1 MTVSLI
7 ILNTFAL
14 IISFIIVLV
23 FFSKIRP
30 HKIEDDIYA
39 NILIISTLTIFI
51 GVIVGILPEFI
62 SEKGLNSIYNIL
74 LNKLYLISLTITILH
89 VLFYTYAMS
98 KLNKYTKSFN
108 MKVFALLC
116 VIYITSIIFLPIE
129 VVNNG
134 VVRGVSGVGVDV
146 TFSILGI
153 TYMLM
158 SILVIADYK
167 KFKDKKYI
175 PVVLTIVE
183 GILMVIIQSLFPEIN
198 YLINPSITLV
208 CLVMYFTIENPD
220 VKMLEEFKLAKDRAE
235 KANEE
240 KELFLYNM
248 TQDVRLPLYD
258 IRKASD
264 WLSDNVKE
272 IHEKDI
278 KDGMYYINSKASNV
292 LEKVNNILDITN
304 MEVTNIKVYNTKY
317 DIRLLLEELNR
328 NYKNKPNKGVKLKF
342 NIDSNMPD
350 YLDGDML
357 RLKQLITIILDNS
370 CEHTEKGF
378 IEVNLNTV
386 VKRGICRLI
395 LSIEDTGCGIKA
407 SDIDEIFNKDN
418 QMYASLDKVD
428 DNKKNLAIAKSIATL
443 LGGIL
448 MLESEIGAGTKV
460 TLVLDQKIYEEKS
473 ESLEKLEGD
482 SKKYIALPKVM
493 AVSEDNEYL
502 NEIVKKLSKYEIEV
516 EALDLGE
523 KCLNKIRLR
532 HKYDLIIMDEEL
544 KKLNALEILK
554 KLKEINGF
562 DIPVAILTNNTD
574 NLGFVKAGFN
584 YVLNRKTTKK
594 ELDELINGIE

>member
-1 MTVSLI
+1 MGIYFSICSLVFLVIIMFIFLNKTIMYNKETIIYRKLLYITLLGLFLEIFTGVMYVATNDLTKPYYILLSRLTVTYYAVWTLYFNNYLLNICNYKKGNNILYNMLAIAVIIFSLI
-7 ILNTFAL
+7 LPFSFSSLNGQVVPGGASLYFVYFVIVIFTILNIGIAIKDRKKIPPIKMIPL
-14 IISFIIVLV
+14 YSLLGLGLLGILCSV
-23 FFSKIRP
+23 FFPGTLIFGF
-30 HKIEDDIYA
+30 
-39 NILIISTLTIFI
+39 ILSLIDFI
-51 GVIVGILPEFI
+51 
-62 SEKGLNSIYNIL
+62 
-74 LNKLYLISLTITILH
+74 
-89 VLFYTYAMS
+89 
-98 KLNKYTKSFN
+98 
-108 MKVFALLC
+108 
-116 VIYITSIIFLPIE
+116 
-129 VVNNG
+129 
-134 VVRGVSGVGVDV
+134 
-146 TFSILGI
+146 
-153 TYMLM
+153 
-158 SILVIADYK
+158 
-167 KFKDKKYI
+167 
-175 PVVLTIVE
+175 
-183 GILMVIIQSLFPEIN
+183 
-198 YLINPSITLV
+198 
-208 CLVMYFTIENPD
+208 MYFTIENPD

-304 MEVTNIKVYNTKY
+304 MEITNIKVYNTKY
-317 DIRLLLEELNR
+317 DIRLLLEELSKS
-328 NYKNKPNKGVKLKF
+328 YKNKINKNVKLKF

-357 RLKQLITIILDNS
+357 RLKQLITIILDNA

-407 SDIDEIFNKDN
+407 SDIDEIFNKEK
-418 QMYASLDKVD
+418 QMNASLDKVD

-473 ESLEKLEGD
+473 ETLEKLEGD

-493 AVSEDNEYL
+493 VVSEDNEYL
-502 NEIVKKLSKYEIEV
+502 NEIVKKLSKYEIEI

-584 YVLNRKTTKK
+584 YILNRKITKK